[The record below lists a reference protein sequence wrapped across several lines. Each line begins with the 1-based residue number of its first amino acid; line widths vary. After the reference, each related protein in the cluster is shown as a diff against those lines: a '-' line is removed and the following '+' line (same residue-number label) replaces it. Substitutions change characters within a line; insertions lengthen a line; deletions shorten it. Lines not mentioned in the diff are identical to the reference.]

1 MTKVLSRSLLGVGLL
16 LVGKMAFAYG
26 PCPDGNF
33 NPQQQVCMCPGGGY
47 VAPGNWCGKPKLADA
62 WGAIAIDRSSGQKAA
77 GWGYSKNGQKDANK
91 DALDA
96 CGLASCQ
103 VVVTVKNS
111 CAAVVADGKGIWGG
125 GVDIDRAKALEKAA
139 AACYSKGAER
149 CFKWV
154 EPLCAN
160 APRQNFVVP
169 STKSMK
175 LTRYPQ
181 GFF

>member
-1 MTKVLSRSLLGVGLL
+1 MTRALLRSLLGVGLL

-62 WGAIAIDRSSGQKAA
+62 WGAIAIDRSSKQKSW

-91 DALDA
+91 GALDE

-160 APRQNFVVP
+160 APR
-169 STKSMK
+169 
-175 LTRYPQ
+175 
-181 GFF
+181 